1 MRTVIL
7 VLAAVV
13 AGLPIRAEAQ
23 TGAPAGPVPVELLKQ
38 RRERLLDRLGEGVVV
53 LRSARV
59 QDMDGEDYAQA
70 SDFRQDNDFFYLTG
84 LEEPGAWLIMRAHRN
99 AGDEVVLFVAPRDPA
114 QEIWSGPRIDMRAA
128 SAITGIADVRTTER
142 VSAEVGR
149 LLAAGGPLYVKVP
162 RTGQDLCAALE
173 GDEREACTWL
183 FLQPLTRARV
193 ELRDIRPHTAAL
205 RLVKDADELRRLR
218 RAIEITTAAHRVAM
232 ARAMPGIW
240 EYELEAAI
248 EHTFHSRGAERV
260 GFTSIVG
267 SGPNSTALHYDKSR
281 RRTEAGDLVV
291 MDIGADFGYYT
302 ADVTRTI
309 PVSGKFTTRQRA
321 LYNLVLGAQQAAIE
335 AIKPGMDLGKLD
347 EIAREYMRKNSGRLC
362 APRTCDEYFVH
373 GVGHWL
379 GMDVHDPAEINTPF
393 AAGMVLTVEP
403 GIYIPAE
410 NTGIRIEDDVLV
422 TPTGYEVL
430 STGAPRTAD
439 EVERAMA
446 EADNTVK

>member
-1 MRTVIL
+1 MRLVTLIL
-7 VLAAVV
+7 AGVLV
-13 AGLPIRAEAQ
+13 ALPARAYAQ
-23 TGAPAGPVPVELLKQ
+23 TGAPAGPVPVELLQ
-38 RRERLLDRLGEGVVV
+38 ARRERLLDRIGDGVVV

-84 LEEPGAWLIMRAHRN
+84 LEEPGAWLVMRAQQN
-99 AGDEVVLFVAPRDPA
+99 AEDQLLLFVQPRDPA
-114 QEIWSGPRIDMRAA
+114 QEIWSGPRIDPRAA
-128 SAITGIADVRTTER
+128 SAITGIADVRTSDR
-142 VSAEVGR
+142 VAAEVGR
-149 LLAAGGPLYVKVP
+149 LLTPGRALYVKVP
-162 RTGQDLCAALE
+162 RTGQELCSTLE
-173 GDEREACTWL
+173 GTEQDACMWL
-183 FLQPLTRARV
+183 FLQPLARERV
-193 ELRDIRPHTAAL
+193 ELRDVRPHVAAL

-218 RAIEITTAAHRVAM
+218 RAIEITTDAHRVAM
-232 ARAMPGIW
+232 ALAAPGVW

-248 EHTFHSRGAERV
+248 EHTFHSKGAERV
-260 GFTSIVG
+260 GFTSIIG

-281 RRTEAGDLVV
+281 RRMAAGDLVV

-309 PVSGKFTTRQRA
+309 PVSGKFTARQRA
-321 LYNLVLGAQQAAIE
+321 LYDLVLGAQQAAIE
-335 AIKPGMDLGKLD
+335 AVRPGMDLVKLD
-347 EIAREYMRKNSGRLC
+347 EIAREYMRRNSGRLC

-410 NTGIRIEDDVLV
+410 ATGIRIEDDVLV
-422 TPTGYEVL
+422 TSTGYEVL
-430 STGAPRTAD
+430 STGAPRIAD
-439 EVERAMA
+439 EVEQAMA
-446 EADNTVK
+446 ADNPTVK

>member
-1 MRTVIL
+1 MRIVTLIL
-7 VLAAVV
+7 AGVLAA
-13 AGLPIRAEAQ
+13 LPTRAHTQ
-23 TGAPAGPVPVELLKQ
+23 TGAPAGPVPVELLQ
-38 RRERLLDRLGEGVVV
+38 ARRDRLLDRIGDGVVV

-84 LEEPGAWLIMRAHRN
+84 LEEPGAWLVMRAQQN
-99 AGDEVVLFVAPRDPA
+99 AEDQVLLFVQPRDPA
-114 QEIWSGPRIDMRAA
+114 QETWSGPRIDPRAA
-128 SAITGIADVRTTER
+128 SGITGIADVRTSER
-142 VSAEVGR
+142 VAAEVGS
-149 LLAAGGPLYVKVP
+149 LLTPGRALYVKIP
-162 RTGQDLCAALE
+162 RAGQELCSTLE
-173 GDEREACTWL
+173 GAEQEACMWL
-183 FLQPLTRARV
+183 FLQPLARARV
-193 ELRDIRPHTAAL
+193 ELRDVRPHVAAL

-218 RAIEITTAAHRVAM
+218 RAIEITTDAHRVAM
-232 ARAMPGIW
+232 ALAAPGVW

-248 EHTFHSRGAERV
+248 EHTFHSKGAERV
-260 GFTSIVG
+260 GFTSIIG

-281 RRTEAGDLVV
+281 RRMAAGDLVV

-309 PVSGKFTTRQRA
+309 PVSGKFTARQRA
-321 LYNLVLGAQQAAIE
+321 LYDLVLGAQQAAIE
-335 AIKPGMDLGKLD
+335 AVRPGMDLGKLD

-373 GVGHWL
+373 GIGHWL

-393 AAGMVLTVEP
+393 APGMVLTVEP

-410 NTGIRIEDDVLV
+410 ATGIRIEDDVLV
-422 TPTGYEVL
+422 TSTGYEVL

-439 EVERAMA
+439 EVEQAMA
-446 EADNTVK
+446 AANHTVK

>member
-1 MRTVIL
+1 MRTVTLIL
-7 VLAAVV
+7 AMLVSA
-13 AGLPIRAEAQ
+13 LPGRAEAQ
-23 TGAPAGPVPVELLKQ
+23 VGSPAGPVPVELLKQ
-38 RRERLLDRLGEGVVV
+38 RRGRLLDRIGDGVIV

-84 LEEPGAWLIMRAHRN
+84 LEEPGAWLVMRAHAN
-99 AGDEVVLFVAPRDPA
+99 ADDEVVLFVQPRDPA
-114 QEIWSGPRIDMRAA
+114 QEIWSGPRIEERAA
-128 SAITGIADVRTTER
+128 SAITGIPDVRTTDR
-142 VSAEVGR
+142 VTSEVAKLLSPGR
-149 LLAAGGPLYVKVP
+149 PLYVKLP
-162 RTGQDLCAALE
+162 RTAQEICASLE
-173 GDEREACTWL
+173 GDERDACTWL
-183 FLQPLTRARV
+183 FLEPIERTRV

-218 RAIEITTAAHRVAM
+218 RAIEITTDAHRVAM
-232 ARAMPGIW
+232 ARATPGIW

-248 EHTFHSRGAERV
+248 EHTFHSKGAERV
-260 GFTSIVG
+260 GFTSIIG

-309 PVSGKFTTRQRA
+309 PVSGKFTARQRA
-321 LYNLVLGAQQAAIE
+321 LYDLVLGAQQAAIE
-335 AIKPGMDLGKLD
+335 AIRPGMDLVKLD
-347 EIAREYMRKNSGRLC
+347 EIAREHMRKNSGRLC

-373 GVGHWL
+373 GIGHWL

-410 NTGIRIEDDVLV
+410 AVGIRIEDDVLV
-422 TPTGYEVL
+422 TSTGYEVL

-439 EVERAMA
+439 EVEQAMA
-446 EADNTVK
+446 QAIQSVK